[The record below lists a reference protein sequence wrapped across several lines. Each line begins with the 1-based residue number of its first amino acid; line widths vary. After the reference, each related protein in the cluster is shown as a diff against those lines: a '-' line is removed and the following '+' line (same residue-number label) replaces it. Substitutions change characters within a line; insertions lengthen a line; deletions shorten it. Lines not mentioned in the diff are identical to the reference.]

1 MPIFWV
7 LVYHDFFTQF
17 GKTKIYVSQKPK
29 GYGLVCHRAIKS
41 MCEVIGIKDLH
52 AKIEGST
59 NLQHIVKAFFLG
71 LLQQVSDYKENVCS
85 AVKTLCLCE

>member
-1 MPIFWV
+1 M
-7 LVYHDFFTQF
+7 
-17 GKTKIYVSQKPK
+17 SQKPK

-71 LLQQVSDYKENVCS
+71 LLQQVSNYKENV
-85 AVKTLCLCE
+85 AVQ